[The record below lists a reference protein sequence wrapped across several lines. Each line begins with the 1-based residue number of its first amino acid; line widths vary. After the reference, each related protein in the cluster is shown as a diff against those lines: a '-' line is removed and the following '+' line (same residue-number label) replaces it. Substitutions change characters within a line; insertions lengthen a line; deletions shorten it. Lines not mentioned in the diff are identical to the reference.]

1 MRQLKNKALVSLVV
15 VMGTSVK
22 PENLVVKLGN
32 KMEEIK
38 DRRDCETDV

>member
-32 KMEEIK
+32 KMGEIK